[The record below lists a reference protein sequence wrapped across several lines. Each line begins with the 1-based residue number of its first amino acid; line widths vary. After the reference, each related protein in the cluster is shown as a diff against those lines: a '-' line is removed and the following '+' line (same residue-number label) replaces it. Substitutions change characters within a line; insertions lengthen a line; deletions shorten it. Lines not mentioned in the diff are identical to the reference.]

1 MRTRI
6 SDEFI
11 SNRAWLREAVGDKQL
26 ILRGTS
32 ALEYLELFN
41 GYVGEEDIYVY
52 SLSKG
57 LLENIEYNVVD
68 SFEKIDYIQH
78 KNVLC
83 SSLNQTV
90 NDMLS
95 DSLSDEQALCEALSN
110 YYYANNECFEG
121 LLINPVNQKRFES
134 LKTSVISYYKEG

>member
-83 SSLNQTV
+83 S
-90 NDMLS
+90 
-95 DSLSDEQALCEALSN
+95 
-110 YYYANNECFEG
+110 
-121 LLINPVNQKRFES
+121 
-134 LKTSVISYYKEG
+134 